1 MNYPDLD
8 NDWLGSSKGT
18 VMLLPSLTSWR
29 AQYDRMRRSYTRV
42 TGPYTSSVE
51 YDDDLHHF
59 VQDCWHLKDW
69 ILNDPGLA
77 VGKAIEGEVKQYKS
91 LLIIADLAIASKHLT
106 RTKTNRVGA
115 NVSSTNVAAHLGQ
128 KRPAEIE
135 YVISLDDGTTT
146 SVDTVVRQAIQDWD
160 ALFLKLGLL

>member
-77 VGKAIEGEVKQYKS
+77 VGKAIEGEVKQYK
-91 LLIIADLAIASKHLT
+91 ITPDH
-106 RTKTNRVGA
+106 RGPGHRVEALDPHEDESRRG
-115 NVSSTNVAAHLGQ
+115 
-128 KRPAEIE
+128 KR
-135 YVISLDDGTTT
+135 VIYECRRPS
-146 SVDTVVRQAIQDWD
+146 RPEAPR
-160 ALFLKLGLL
+160 